1 MVTTAPAVAAG
12 RRAGR
17 PAGVLRLGVVPYLN
31 VAPIIH
37 GLQGDA
43 RFELVPEVPSLLSE
57 SLHRGDVDLGMIPT
71 IEYPGHDYA
80 IVPGI
85 AIASRGAVRS
95 VRLFHSGK
103 VSAIRRVALDTSSR
117 TSVALVK
124 ILLRERLG
132 RDPEYVA
139 MGPDVDRMLGA
150 ADAALVIG
158 DPALDHEDAAPTLDL
173 GAEWQSLTGLPF
185 VFAFWA
191 GRPDA
196 LTSEQV
202 QALQTS
208 LRGGIEAIPEIA
220 AAYPRRSPR
229 RQRDSETYLRENI
242 VFELG
247 KPEQAGLREFY
258 RRAQALGLI
267 AKVPELRFHG
277 DS

>member
-1 MVTTAPAVAAG
+1 MVTSAPAASRDRSA
-12 RRAGR
+12 RRG
-17 PAGVLRLGVVPYLN
+17 AGVLRLGVVPYLN

-37 GLQGDA
+37 GLRGDA

-71 IEYPGHDYA
+71 IEYPGHGYA

-95 VRLFHSGK
+95 VRLFHRGP
-103 VSAIRRVALDTSSR
+103 VEAIRRVALDTSSR
-117 TSVALVK
+117 TSAALVR

-132 RDPEYVA
+132 RDPEYVD
-139 MGPDVDRMLGA
+139 MGPDLGAMLEA

-158 DPALDHEDAAPTLDL
+158 DPALDHEDDAPTLDL
-173 GAEWQSLTGLPF
+173 GAEWRALTGLPF

-196 LTSEQV
+196 LGPEDV
-202 QALQTS
+202 AALQAS
-208 LRGGIEAIPEIA
+208 LRAGMAAIPEIA
-220 AAYPRRSPR
+220 AAYPRRAPG
-229 RQRDSETYLRENI
+229 RQGDNEAYLRDSI
-242 VFELG
+242 VFDLG
-247 KPEQAGLREFY
+247 PAERAGLEEFY
-258 RRAQALGLI
+258 RRARALDI
-267 AKVPELRFHG
+267 IREVPELVFHA

>member
-1 MVTTAPAVAAG
+1 MVTAAPAASADRRDG
-12 RRAGR
+12 RNTGL
-17 PAGVLRLGVVPYLN
+17 LRLGVVPYLN

-37 GLQGDA
+37 GLKGDD

-57 SLHRGDVDLGMIPT
+57 SLHRGAVDLGMIPT

-95 VRLFHSGK
+95 VRLFHRGRIE
-103 VSAIRRVALDTSSR
+103 AIRKVALDSSSR

-132 RDPEYVA
+132 RDPEYVG
-139 MGPDVDRMLGA
+139 MGPDVVGMLEA

-158 DPALDHEDAAPTLDL
+158 DPALDHEDDAPTLDL
-173 GAEWQSLTGLPF
+173 GAEWLALTGLPF

-191 GRPDA
+191 GRPEA
-196 LTSEQV
+196 LAPEHV
-202 QALQTS
+202 AALQAS
-208 LRGGIEAIPEIA
+208 LRAGIAAIGAIA
-220 AAYPRRSPR
+220 AAYPRQPSGR
-229 RQRDSETYLRENI
+229 RRDSEAYLRENI

-247 KPEQAGLREFY
+247 PEEQAGLAEFY
-258 RRAQALGLI
+258 RRAHALGLI
-267 AKVPELRFHG
+267 PEVPELRFHAH
-277 DS
+277 S